1 MKAYYATNK
10 ILIETD
16 EEEMEYLKIGVHLAQ
31 QFAEQMQ
38 KRENNTDQETEVWE
52 KCKADLMSIEADLN
66 YIKNSMPF

>member
-52 KCKADLMSIEADLN
+52 KCKVDLMSIESDLN